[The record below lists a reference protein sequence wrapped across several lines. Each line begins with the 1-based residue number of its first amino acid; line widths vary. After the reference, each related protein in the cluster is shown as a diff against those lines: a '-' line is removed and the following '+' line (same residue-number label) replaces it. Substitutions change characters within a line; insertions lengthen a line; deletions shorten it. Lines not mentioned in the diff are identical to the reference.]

1 MIAVET
7 AEKRLT
13 DAVCKGLRLG
23 DGCLPECYTPVND
36 ASRAMVHAMLQD
48 HGQAWLGKINLHS
61 DDDRRRIMWQHEPD
75 ETIFTFGAAFVL
87 PCYDAELERLIR
99 ERDEAPYTGT
109 RDDAKRIDPILQ
121 RIVAIG
127 GVHLSWS

>member
-13 DAVCKGLRLG
+13 DAVRDGLRLG

-36 ASRAMVHAMLQD
+36 ASRAMVRAMLQD

-75 ETIFTFGAAFVL
+75 DTIFTFGAAFVL